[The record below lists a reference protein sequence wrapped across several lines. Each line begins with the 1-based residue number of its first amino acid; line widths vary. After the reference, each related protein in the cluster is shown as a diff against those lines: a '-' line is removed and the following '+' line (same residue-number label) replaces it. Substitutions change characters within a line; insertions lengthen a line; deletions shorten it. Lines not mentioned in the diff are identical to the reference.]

1 MGTKKPIATVSFN
14 TEEHLRRVLDGLVKA
29 GVLSDWLY
37 IKHMAEAEEKKEHFH
52 VWMAPNRIVEKN
64 SIRDAFKE
72 IDVTNPTAK
81 PLGCIAVDNS
91 KIDDWVLY
99 ALHDEA
105 YLLSKFVETK
115 KYRYSPDDIVGSSE
129 AFKEQAVRHALE
141 ESDWVKERKKIKLIC
156 DAIESGQTSQLY
168 KSGVVS
174 LGQANNLRALLWLY
188 REENTRNE

>member
-14 TEEHLRRVLDGLVKA
+14 TEEHLRQVLDGLVKA

-37 IKHMAEAEEKKEHFH
+37 IKHMAESEEKKEHFH

-141 ESDWVKERKKIKLIC
+141 ESDWVKERKKTKLIC